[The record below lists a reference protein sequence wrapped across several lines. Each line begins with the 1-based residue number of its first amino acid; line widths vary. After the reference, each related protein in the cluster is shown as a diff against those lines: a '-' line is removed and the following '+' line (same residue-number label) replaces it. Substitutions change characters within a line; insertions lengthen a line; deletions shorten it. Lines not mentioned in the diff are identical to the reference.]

1 MRFQLLVPL
10 FWVIN
15 GLNHSLSVFLWS
27 RITSLVSLELQWS
40 YSSLLSLHWE
50 YSLELLCPRT
60 LHSIKSE
67 RLRDKREKRKNRSHY
82 SCLILIIFFSSFF
95 LSRWRISE
103 TIPTIFNALALGS
116 FFYIGAT
123 ELVGD
128 EFRETAKVQIR
139 WLKFLGLVCGAAV
152 LCIVRI
158 FVEHD
163 H

>member
-1 MRFQLLVPL
+1 
-10 FWVIN
+10 
-15 GLNHSLSVFLWS
+15 
-27 RITSLVSLELQWS
+27 
-40 YSSLLSLHWE
+40 
-50 YSLELLCPRT
+50 
-60 LHSIKSE
+60 
-67 RLRDKREKRKNRSHY
+67 
-82 SCLILIIFFSSFF
+82 
-95 LSRWRISE
+95 
-103 TIPTIFNALALGS
+103 LGS